1 MQTLIQDLR
10 FALRQLRK
18 SPGFTLLA
26 ALTLAIGI
34 GSATAVFSLVDAVLL
49 RPLSFADPA
58 RVVALDTLER
68 PAGSTG
74 AATKPDS
81 TSYPDFYDWRARAHS
96 FDAIASWQGAFFT
109 YRASN
114 APARRFQALMASSDI
129 FRVMGVYP
137 VLGRAFNRSEE
148 QAGNR
153 SIILSN
159 ELWKSAF
166 NADPAALGKT
176 IKLNSDAYTI
186 IGVMPAHFVF
196 PGAELTEAWV
206 TPATTLE
213 GGDSASGKQRGWH
226 QLSVLARLAPGVSIA
241 QAHAE
246 MQSIQQSLSAQYPAD
261 DLRDSGVSVTS
272 ELTAV
277 VGDIQGPLKILFAAV
292 CSLLFIACAN
302 VAGLLLTRTTARRPE
317 LAIRAALG
325 ASRVQIIRQL
335 LIEAL
340 ALSTL
345 GGAIG
350 LALAAATIRIAPNY
364 LPANLP
370 RITNLTL
377 SPSVFAFA
385 LTVSF
390 LTGLLFGVLPAWRMS
405 RLDPALALRD
415 NTRANTA
422 SRGQQ
427 RLHAALVIGET
438 ALGLIL
444 VVSAGLLIRSFDKL
458 VSVDPGFDSTR
469 VLTFHISVPD
479 KHFATDQQSL
489 QFSQQLQAQLAVL
502 PGVQQAS
509 YGFPFPMAGGA
520 MSITFEIEGRPSAP
534 GDEPDANVAVV
545 ASNYFSLLKIPLL
558 GGRLFN
564 SAEDQRNSPPVV
576 IINQALA
583 NKFFPGQSA
592 LGKRI
597 KPGLSP
603 DDNPAP
609 MREIV
614 GIVGNTSQE
623 ALAKPAEAEY
633 YVPFAQAGIGGPVYA
648 IRTAGD
654 PAQYTDTVRKVVA
667 QLDPG
672 LPVYNIRTYADL
684 LARNTAQQRFQ
695 TQLLTAFALIALLLA
710 AVGLYSVLSYMVT
723 QRTQELGLRMA
734 LGAQRSDVLTLIL
747 KRGLTFA
754 VIGLALGLGASALIT
769 SSLTALLYHTQPL
782 DLTTFAAT
790 TALLL
795 TISIVACLAP
805 ALRASRLDPN
815 ETLRQQ

>member
-1 MQTLIQDLR
+1 MQTLAQDLR

-34 GSATAVFSLVDAVLL
+34 GAATAVFSLVDAVLL
-49 RPLSFADPA
+49 RPLPFPDPN

-68 PAGSTG
+68 PSGSTG

-81 TSYPDFYDWRARAHS
+81 SSYPDFYDWRTRARS
-96 FDAIASWQGAFFT
+96 FDAMASWQGAFFT
-109 YRASN
+109 YRAPN

-137 VLGRAFNRSEE
+137 ILGRAFTRAEE

-159 ELWKSAF
+159 EFWKTAF
-166 NADPAALGKT
+166 NADPAVLGKT
-176 IKLNSDAYTI
+176 LKLNTDTYTI
-186 IGVMPAHFVF
+186 VGVMPAHFSF

-213 GGDSASGKQRGWH
+213 GGDHASGKQRGWH
-226 QLSVLARLAPGVSIA
+226 QVSVLARLAPGVSIA

-246 MQSIQQSLSAQYPAD
+246 MQAIQLSLANQYPGD
-261 DLRDSGVSVTS
+261 DLRDTDASVTP
-272 ELTAV
+272 ELKDV
-277 VGDIQGPLKILFAAV
+277 VGDIQRPLKILFSAV

-302 VAGLLLTRTTARRPE
+302 VAGLLLTRTAARRPE

-340 ALSTL
+340 TLSTL

-350 LALAAATIRIAPNY
+350 FALAAAALRIAPQY

-370 RITNLTL
+370 RVSNLSL
-377 SPSVFAFA
+377 SPPVFAFA
-385 LTVSF
+385 LAISIA
-390 LTGLLFGVLPAWRMS
+390 TGLLFGVLPAWRVS

-415 NTRANTA
+415 NSRSNTA

-438 ALGLIL
+438 ALSLVLI
-444 VVSAGLLIRSFDKL
+444 VSAGLLIRSFNKL
-458 VSVDPGFDSTR
+458 LNVNPGFDPSHL
-469 VLTFHISVPD
+469 LTFHISVPD
-479 KHFATDQQSL
+479 NHFTDQQGL
-489 QFSQQLQAQLAVL
+489 QFSQQLQARLAAL

-509 YGFPFPMAGGA
+509 YGFPFPMAGGS
-520 MSITFEIEGRPSAP
+520 MGITFDIEGHPTAP
-534 GDEPDANVAVV
+534 GDEPDARAAVV
-545 ASNYFSLLKIPLL
+545 ASNYFSILKVPLES
-558 GGRLFN
+558 GRLFTP
-564 SAEDQRNSPPVV
+564 AEDQPNSPPVV

-583 NKFFPGQSA
+583 RKFFPGENA
-592 LGKRI
+592 IGKRI
-597 KPGLSP
+597 KPGLSA
-603 DDNPAP
+603 DDKPAP

-614 GIVGNTSQE
+614 GIVGDTSLDS
-623 ALAKPAEAEY
+623 LANPAEAQY
-633 YVPFAQAGIGGPVYA
+633 FVPFAQAQIGGPVYA

-654 PAQYTDTVRKVVA
+654 PAQFTDTVRTLVA
-667 QLDPG
+667 QLDPS
-672 LPVYNIRTYADL
+672 LPVYNIRTYANL

-710 AVGLYSVLSYMVT
+710 CVGLYSVLSYMVT

-754 VIGLALGLGASALIT
+754 VIGLILGLGASALLT
-769 SSLTALLYHTQPL
+769 KSLAALLYRTQPL
-782 DLTTFAAT
+782 DFPTFAAT

-795 TISIVACLAP
+795 ALSVVACIAP
-805 ALRASRLDPN
+805 AYRASRLDPN